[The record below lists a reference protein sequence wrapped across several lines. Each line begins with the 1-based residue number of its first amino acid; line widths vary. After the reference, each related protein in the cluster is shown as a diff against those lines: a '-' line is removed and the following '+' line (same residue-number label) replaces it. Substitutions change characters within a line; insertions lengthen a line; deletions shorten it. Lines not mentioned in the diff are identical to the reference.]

1 MGNEMTTTE
10 RIEQALKRIKELLM
24 LVKYWTEGNK
34 NTDVLAKEL
43 KDRKKELV
51 KDLDGVVDFPTAISK
66 KIKSPLRFYCRGD
79 CASYGNLRRSKDWWG
94 CMTLKDFLNNLQ
106 TGKTFYEKI
115 FSE

>member
-1 MGNEMTTTE
+1 MNIKYYDNELRFYFICE
-10 RIEQALKRIKELLM
+10 ACGEPI
-24 LVKYWTEGNK
+24 
-34 NTDVLAKEL
+34 
-43 KDRKKELV
+43 

-106 TGKTFYEKI
+106 TDKTPYKK
-115 FSE
+115 FSHK